1 MSTADDDLTIDKPE
15 SRWSGKWFIPELHK
29 KYQVPINV
37 VNNRE
42 HRGRV
47 GKCIGRRSNG
57 YGMSWALIEFDDDR
71 QGLENIIWIR
81 TRFLVE
87 VKNEN

>member
-1 MSTADDDLTIDKPE
+1 MSTADDDLTIDKPKAA
-15 SRWSGKWFIPELHK
+15 WSGPWFVPELYEI
-29 KYQVPINV
+29 YQVPINV

-57 YGMSWALIEFDDDR
+57 YGMSWALIEFNDKREDI
-71 QGLENIIWIR
+71 ENIIWIR
-81 TRFLVE
+81 TRFLVRVE
-87 VKNEN
+87 DEE